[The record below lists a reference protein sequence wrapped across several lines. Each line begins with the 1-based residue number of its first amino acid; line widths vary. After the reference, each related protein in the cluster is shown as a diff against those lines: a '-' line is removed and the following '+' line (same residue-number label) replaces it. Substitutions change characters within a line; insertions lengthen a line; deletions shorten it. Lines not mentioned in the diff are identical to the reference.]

1 MSTLELIPAIDL
13 KGGQCVRLRQ
23 GRMEDATVFGDDPVA
38 MARSWE
44 ARGAKRLHVVDLDGA
59 FAGEPVNRA
68 AVEGICAALSIPVQ
82 IGGGIRDDATFRA
95 YLEAGVRWGIV
106 GTRAARE
113 PAWVEGLCQQFPG
126 RVIVGIDAR
135 EGFVAT
141 EGWAEASRVSALEL
155 ARRLEQAGV
164 AAVIYTDIHRD
175 GMGTGINLE
184 ETLALAEALSCPVI
198 ASGGLH
204 DLDDLT
210 RLKAAAAE
218 QPGALLGAISG
229 RALYEGSL
237 DFEAGLALLAS

>member
-1 MSTLELIPAIDL
+1 
-13 KGGQCVRLRQ
+13 
-23 GRMEDATVFGDDPVA
+23 
-38 MARSWE
+38 
-44 ARGAKRLHVVDLDGA
+44 
-59 FAGEPVNRA
+59 
-68 AVEGICAALSIPVQ
+68 VQ

-95 YLEAGVRWGIV
+95 YLKAGVRWGIV

-113 PAWVEGLCQQFPG
+113 PAWVEGLCRQFPG

-210 RLKAAAAE
+210 RLKAAAADK
-218 QPGALLGAISG
+218 PGALLGAISG

>member
-1 MSTLELIPAIDL
+1 MSALELIPAIDL

-106 GTRAARE
+106 GTCAARE

-141 EGWAEASRVSALEL
+141 EGWA
-155 ARRLEQAGV
+155 
-164 AAVIYTDIHRD
+164 AVNRFWFSTK
-175 GMGTGINLE
+175 N
-184 ETLALAEALSCPVI
+184 
-198 ASGGLH
+198 
-204 DLDDLT
+204 
-210 RLKAAAAE
+210 KN
-218 QPGALLGAISG
+218 
-229 RALYEGSL
+229 YE
-237 DFEAGLALLAS
+237 FNRNNKKV